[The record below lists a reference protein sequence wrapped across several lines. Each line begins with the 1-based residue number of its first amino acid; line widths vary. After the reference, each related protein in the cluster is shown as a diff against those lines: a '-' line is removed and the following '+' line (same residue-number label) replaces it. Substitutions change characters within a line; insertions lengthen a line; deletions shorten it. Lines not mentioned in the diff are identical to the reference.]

1 MKTGLKVL
9 IYAPIRWLNAECAY
23 ILTLLPRLR
32 EQGFEIVLM
41 GSAGNPILEEA
52 KKLGFRV
59 KDEFN
64 LLSLNPFY
72 LGKILGKLKR
82 WLGEEKFDLL
92 SIHRSEGFF
101 LIHRLASR
109 LNPRPA
115 LIRVRQDMRPARPD
129 PINRATY
136 QRCDFILVS
145 NQLLAQDLIAR
156 LHLPREKVKVV
167 YLGIDPKKFV
177 PRKSAQE
184 LRKELGIPSSAR
196 LVGISAR
203 LAPVKGHKYFLQSA
217 RIISEKMPEVRFL
230 VSYRHIEPESNFLAL
245 LSRSRLKD
253 KFILSDSSDH
263 YIDLLALCEVGVLSS
278 VGSEASSRA
287 CLEWMALKKPV
298 VATRVGVLPE
308 LIIPAE
314 TGYLVMPRDAQGM
327 AEAILK
333 LLKHPERA
341 REMGEKGY
349 KQLVENFTEEQMV
362 EQTIQ
367 YFQQAVEKVKAG
379 L

>member
-1 MKTGLKVL
+1 
-9 IYAPIRWLNAECAY
+9 
-23 ILTLLPRLR
+23 
-32 EQGFEIVLM
+32 
-41 GSAGNPILEEA
+41 
-52 KKLGFRV
+52 
-59 KDEFN
+59 
-64 LLSLNPFY
+64 
-72 LGKILGKLKR
+72 
-82 WLGEEKFDLL
+82 
-92 SIHRSEGFF
+92 
-101 LIHRLASR
+101 
-109 LNPRPA
+109 
-115 LIRVRQDMRPARPD
+115 
-129 PINRATY
+129 
-136 QRCDFILVS
+136 
-145 NQLLAQDLIAR
+145 
-156 LHLPREKVKVV
+156 
-167 YLGIDPKKFV
+167 
-177 PRKSAQE
+177 
-184 LRKELGIPSSAR
+184 
-196 LVGISAR
+196 
-203 LAPVKGHKYFLQSA
+203 
-217 RIISEKMPEVRFL
+217 MPEVRFL

-349 KQLVENFTEEQMV
+349 KRLVENFTEEQMV
-362 EQTIQ
+362 EKTIQ
-367 YFQQAVEKVKAG
+367 YFQQAVEKVRAG